1 MLLQELRI
9 AKYPKKDTNFS
20 LFSPLAVSM
29 CYGILKLCFIKVM
42 ESNGLP
48 QNHQP
53 QTRPKTTI
61 LMGGKAS
68 NSMPGKRFFDVLL
81 PRRPTHKKSR
91 FLKFKRESHQLLLF
105 PFKVVLFMGTSLS
118 KMYFTTELYDT
129 SFAILFG
136 LIKALHLHYAQVS
149 AGHGSMNV

>member
-53 QTRPKTTI
+53 TTRPKTTI

-81 PRRPTHKKSR
+81 PRRPTHKKVV
-91 FLKFKRESHQLLLF
+91 FLNSKENPTSFCYFPLKLCFSWEQAYQRCILLQNC
-105 PFKVVLFMGTSLS
+105 M
-118 KMYFTTELYDT
+118 T

-136 LIKALHLHYAQVS
+136 LIKTRLFTCIMHR
-149 AGHGSMNV
+149 